1 MSKKFNITGACF
13 SDDHFMA
20 DVSDKLKLIRK
31 MIAEGDYFIINRPRQ
46 YGKTTTLN
54 TLSDALTLSGDY
66 LVLNMSFEGLGD
78 GVFQNEKI
86 FSARFVRLM
95 TTYSKVY
102 APEMT
107 NWLHQQIA
115 SVKDLDDLS
124 LMISKFVEKSEKKVV
139 ILIDE
144 VDKSTNNQLFISFLA
159 MLRDKYLKRK
169 LFKTF
174 HSVVLAGVHDV
185 KTLQLK
191 LRPED
196 EKKYNSPWN
205 IAADFTVDMNLDP
218 NEIKPMLDD
227 YVKERGVKMDT
238 TSIAERLFYYTSG
251 YPFLVSKLCKIL
263 DERGVLT
270 RIKEEWA
277 TEDVDAA
284 AVQLIS
290 ETSANFDNLIK
301 ELEND
306 AQLYRTVYEVA
317 VEGEK
322 RGFNHHNPTTNL
334 GVLYGIFV
342 NRNGLIAIHNRIYR
356 EVIVDY
362 MTDKMHQEQLAL
374 GADFGSGY
382 KNPDKSLNMETVLL
396 KFQAFMRTQYSKRD
410 KDFLE
415 RNGRLVFLAFLKP
428 IINGSGYDFKES
440 EASEE
445 RRLDVIITYLQHRYV
460 AELKIWRGKAAH
472 QEGLLQLS
480 DYLDRLTLDTG
491 YLVIFDHQ
499 EVKEWRSEWVEVG
512 EKRVFAVWV

>member
-1 MSKKFNITGACF
+1 
-13 SDDHFMA
+13 
-20 DVSDKLKLIRK
+20 
-31 MIAEGDYFIINRPRQ
+31 
-46 YGKTTTLN
+46 
-54 TLSDALTLSGDY
+54 
-66 LVLNMSFEGLGD
+66 
-78 GVFQNEKI
+78 
-86 FSARFVRLM
+86 
-95 TTYSKVY
+95 
-102 APEMT
+102 
-107 NWLHQQIA
+107 
-115 SVKDLDDLS
+115 
-124 LMISKFVEKSEKKVV
+124 
-139 ILIDE
+139 
-144 VDKSTNNQLFISFLA
+144 
-159 MLRDKYLKRK
+159 
-169 LFKTF
+169 
-174 HSVVLAGVHDV
+174 
-185 KTLQLK
+185 
-191 LRPED
+191 
-196 EKKYNSPWN
+196 
-205 IAADFTVDMNLDP
+205 MNLDP

-263 DERGVLT
+263 DEQGVPT

-472 QEGLLQLS
+472 QEGLLQLA
-480 DYLDRLTLDTG
+480 DYLDRLALDTG

>member
-54 TLSDALTLSGDY
+54 ALSHALMQSGESMCFK
-66 LVLNMSFEGLGD
+66 MSFEGVGD
-78 GVFQNEKI
+78 DMFASEKVFSKGFVQLLARAGKAHSPDVVQWLSAKSLKVNSLKI
-86 FSARFVRLM
+86 
-95 TTYSKVY
+95 
-102 APEMT
+102 
-107 NWLHQQIA
+107 
-115 SVKDLDDLS
+115 LS
-124 LMISKFVEKSEKKVV
+124 DFITEFVEKENRKIVL
-139 ILIDE
+139 LIDE
-144 VDKSTNNQLFISFLA
+144 VDKSSNNQLFVSFLG
-159 MLRDKYLKRK
+159 MLRDKYLERK
-169 LFKTF
+169 TEKTF

-185 KTLQLK
+185 KTLKLK
-191 LRPED
+191 LRPNE

-227 YVKERGVKMDT
+227 YVKARGVKMDT

-263 DERGVLT
+263 DEQGIPT

-480 DYLDRLTLDTG
+480 DYLDRLALDTG